1 MRNLLLAL
9 LAGALLATAPTAGA
23 RDPGIELMINGAT
36 YYTASESYVPI
47 SMKAIGSSN
56 VVHPRMVVT
65 LPDGMSWT
73 GVVLSNRVDG
83 FDCSA
88 SAIGDS
94 VVDCTYEGT
103 LPANSYPVIAQV
115 WYHTAVDAPLGF
127 ATVEVTAES
136 AEYPL
141 PAQPDCV
148 ELPNYPI
155 AEGPTTGCAF
165 LVGQMLQSK
174 NWLQSWVVAATYRDP
189 VSDLSNM
196 EWEPGQKFTVG
207 VVPNGEGYLGALSSP
222 LRVYFELPPKIS
234 FIRMTSFTLPGF
246 SCSATVEGDHELVTC
261 TLPGVAS
268 AVNGTLWRVDIETQI
283 EAGVSV
289 PGPLQV
295 YASIGNGAEDV
306 QPSACHADPYLQGCA
321 RLTIHTRTARVA
333 DLQVSEIRHAPDY
346 FTVGESGNIEIRF
359 RNDGDGA
366 AERMMLK
373 AQLPR
378 GLAIDSVQSQDPSA
392 AYMTCLW
399 SGNAVT
405 TGQTLSC
412 RTPTEVGATP
422 PGQFMHVNLRVAVAP
437 EVDVPGPVAVVAGID
452 QAALPSDNAT
462 LLDCIDAPDQ
472 PQCGYDE
479 IVTWLPCAAQY
490 GADGIYCDGFE
501 EILPFIQNGMGG
513 AWRGIW
519 FDPAAAAP
527 PPR

>member
-1 MRNLLLAL
+1 MWNPVLVLLACALLLA
-9 LAGALLATAPTAGA
+9 APPAPA
-23 RDPGIELMINGAT
+23 RDPGIELMIHDST
-36 YYTASESYVPI
+36 YYTASESWVTLQ
-47 SMKAIGSSN
+47 MKAIGSSN

-73 GVVLSNRVDG
+73 GVVGSNRVDG

-88 SAIGDS
+88 STIGDS

-103 LPANSYPVIAQV
+103 LPANTYPVVAQV
-115 WYHTAVDAPLGF
+115 WYHTAVDATLGF
-127 ATVEVTAES
+127 ATVQVTAES
-136 AEYPL
+136 VEYPL

-155 AEGPTTGCAF
+155 AEGPTTGCVF
-165 LVGQMLQSK
+165 RIGEMRQSK
-174 NWLQSWVVAATYRDP
+174 NWLQSWAVAATYRDP

-196 EWEPGQKFTVG
+196 EWEAGQKFTVG

-234 FIRMTSFTLPGF
+234 FIRMSPFTLAGF
-246 SCSATVEGDHELVTC
+246 SCSAAVEGDHELVTC
-261 TLPGVAS
+261 THPGTAS
-268 AVNGTLWRVDIETQI
+268 AVNNTLWRVDIETQI
-283 EAGVSV
+283 EADVSV

-295 YASIGNGAEDV
+295 YASIGNGAEDL

-321 RLTIHTRTARVA
+321 RLTIHTRAPRVA
-333 DLQVSEIRHAPDY
+333 DLQVSEIRHAPDF

-378 GLAIDSVQSQDPSA
+378 GLAIDSIQSQDPPST
-392 AYMTCLW
+392 YMTCLW
-399 SGNAVT
+399 TGNSAT
-405 TGQTLSC
+405 TGQILNC
-412 RTPTEVGATP
+412 RSPAEIGVTP
-422 PGQFMHVNLRVAVAP
+422 PGQFMRVNLRVAVAP

-452 QAALPSDNAT
+452 QAALPTDDAT
-462 LLDCIDAPDQ
+462 LLDCIDDPDQ

-479 IVTWLPCAAQY
+479 IPTWRPCAAQY

-501 EILPFIQNGMGG
+501 EILPFIQNGMGR
-513 AWRGIW
+513 AWQGIW
-519 FDPAAAAP
+519 FGAAAP
-527 PPR
+527 QDF